1 MEIDWRRQ
9 PRAVS
14 SQRCTRRYSLIEE
27 ERQMDGMG
35 RQRPTSHRIA
45 SDEQMFAAQAAAE
58 LLGIHRSTLYLAVR
72 KSKLIPDAY
81 TPGGHARFR
90 WETLERFRER
100 LTLDSATGGG
110 GSISRAVAS
119 AIASLSHFTKL
130 QPVCEAVVEAALI
143 ACPGFETC
151 LAVAHDDYTNAC
163 NDLRLLAERGL
174 PQRLRQEYHWLRRRP
189 GLDFISSMVARQQ
202 EPYFCYDIQLERG
215 AAPEGGWAT
224 LTNAG
229 FHSCAALPCV
239 HDGVTLG
246 LLICLGRAPCSASEP
261 EMVALRNLAD
271 VLTVALR
278 RQRRDEATLRQT
290 TAISELMRQTQLAQS
305 GVTSAD
311 DLGAA
316 RRICQQ
322 GARARVVQEWGI
334 ASASTPA
341 PAPLANL
348 LRAAASTETPQRVE
362 WAEDDGGRI
371 ALAIPAQA
379 QDGHAAVGA
388 IWLRQDLCSGMEVT
402 LLQVYAQV
410 CSAIAS
416 R

>member
-1 MEIDWRRQ
+1 
-9 PRAVS
+9 
-14 SQRCTRRYSLIEE
+14 
-27 ERQMDGMG
+27 MDGMG
-35 RQRPTSHRIA
+35 RQRLTTHKIA

-72 KSKLIPDAY
+72 KAKLIPDAY

-90 WETLERFRER
+90 RETLERFSER
-100 LTLDSATGGG
+100 LALDSATGGD
-110 GSISRAVAS
+110 GSISRAIAS
-119 AIASLSHFTKL
+119 AIASLSHFTQL
-130 QPVCEAVVEAALI
+130 QPVCEAVVQAALI

-151 LAVAHDDYTNAC
+151 IAAARDDYTDAC

-174 PQRLRQEYHWLRRRP
+174 PRRLLREYHWLRRRP
-189 GLDFISSMVARQQ
+189 GLDFVSTMVARQQ
-202 EPYFCYDIQLERG
+202 EPFLCYDIQAERG
-215 AAPEGGWAT
+215 AVPEGGLKT
-224 LTNAG
+224 LTDAG
-229 FHSCAALPCV
+229 YRSCAVLPCV
-239 HDGVTLG
+239 YDGVTLG
-246 LLICLGRAPCSASEP
+246 LLVCLGRAPCSASEP
-261 EMVALRNLAD
+261 EVVALRNLAD

-290 TAISELMRQTQLAQS
+290 AAISELMRQTQRAQS

-322 GARARVVQEWGI
+322 GARARVVREWGI
-334 ASASTPA
+334 TGAATPA

-348 LRAAASTETPQRVE
+348 LRAAASTDTPQRVE

-371 ALAIPAQA
+371 ALAIPARA

-388 IWLRQDLCSGMEVT
+388 IWLRQDLCSGMET
-402 LLQVYAQV
+402 ALLQVYAQA
-410 CSAIAS
+410 CAAIAS

>member
-1 MEIDWRRQ
+1 METDWRRQ
-9 PRAVS
+9 PHIVS

-35 RQRPTSHRIA
+35 RQRPASHRIA
-45 SDEQMFAAQAAAE
+45 LDEQMFAAQAAAE

-100 LTLDSATGGG
+100 LTLDSATGGD
-110 GSISRAVAS
+110 GSIARAVAS

-130 QPVCEAVVEAALI
+130 QPVCEAIVEAALI

-151 LAVAHDDYTNAC
+151 LAVAHDDHTNAC

-174 PQRLRQEYHWLRRRP
+174 SQQLRQEYHWLRRRP

-202 EPYFCYDIQLERG
+202 EPFFCYDIQVERG
-215 AAPEGGWAT
+215 AAPEGGLAM

-239 HDGVTLG
+239 YDGMTLG
-246 LLICLGRAPCSASEP
+246 LLICLGRAPCSVSEP

-290 TAISELMRQTQLAQS
+290 AAISKLMRQTQLAHS
-305 GVTSAD
+305 GVSSAD

-322 GARARVVQEWGI
+322 GARARVVREWGL
-334 ASASTPA
+334 AGAATPA

-348 LRAAASTETPQRVE
+348 LRAAASTDTPQRVE

-379 QDGHAAVGA
+379 QEGQAAVGA